1 MLSYHWSPEK
11 NVPQRRLHWH
21 LFTFGQVYCFLD
33 ETRFGL
39 EHTQKASDLSCGFV
53 VSWIDTIHI
62 ISYGNFILLKLIQVI
77 QFDLVIP
84 SLNFGIQLNRLFP
97 MLKSLFNQTNTIFIH
112 QIILYSYN
120 FQVFCIHKQ
129 VYWIWHL

>member
-1 MLSYHWSPEK
+1 MFSYHWSSEK
-11 NVPQRRLHWH
+11 NVSQRSLPWH

-39 EHTQKASDLSCGFV
+39 EHTQKASDLSCGFADG
-53 VSWIDTIHI
+53 WIDTIPT
-62 ISYGNFILLKLIQVI
+62 ISYGNFILLKFF
-77 QFDLVIP
+77 QFDLVFP

-97 MLKSLFNQTNTIFIH
+97 MLKSLFNQINTIFIH